1 MKIFDIVFFYN
12 EHQLLDQRVKYLEKT
27 VSKTIVLNFG
37 GDHIQNES
45 VVVIPILEN
54 FDEFK
59 KKKFIKMIFNFIGN
73 KKISYEDKFIFSKTF
88 EIPSI
93 KVINEFLNL
102 KDQGPIILNQETLIH
117 SINQSS
123 LYKNVGCSL
132 SSYGDLLMDQSME
145 SRLFKNILSFFD
157 KEGFLNGGYCL
168 LNFDKN
174 YQSLKSLKYWFPEL
188 TENLNLES
196 LKYLRSTN
204 KNIFDNEKPHALI
217 NVANEDLKLF
227 DFSDDTPTR
236 IKKIYVTFFY
246 EKDIPNIYDE
256 VVYVTENNLEIDG
269 ITTWFVKKPHK
280 VHYKSKNYFEDYKKN
295 DLLTCLR
302 SLNLNDEDEIYI
314 KTKTIGNPMV
324 FKYNIL
330 RNSIPSEII

>member
-12 EHQLLDQRVKYLEKT
+12 EHQLLDQRVKYLEKI

-37 GDHIQNES
+37 GNHIQNES

-54 FDEFK
+54 FNEFK
-59 KKKFIKMIFNFIGN
+59 KKKFVSMIINFIG
-73 KKISYEDKFIFSKTF
+73 KKNITYKDKFIFSLVF

-93 KVINEFLNL
+93 DTIEKFILQTT
-102 KDQGPIILNQETLIH
+102 QGPIILNQEIYTHNINNK
-117 SINQSS
+117 SIYRH
-123 LYKNVGCSL
+123 LGCSL
-132 SSYGDLLMDQSME
+132 SSYGDLLQKHNIE
-145 SRLFKNILSFFD
+145 YFLFETNFVIQNHEKYLR
-157 KEGFLNGGYCL
+157 GGYCL

-196 LKYLRSTN
+196 LKYLRSAN

-227 DFSDDTPTR
+227 DFSDDTPTQ

-269 ITTWFVKKPHK
+269 ITTWFVKKPLK
-280 VHYKSKNYFEDYKKN
+280 VYYKSKNYFEDYKKN